1 MLIGLWIRDVVLI
14 EALDLSIGP
23 GLTVLTG
30 ETGAGKSIIL
40 DAMGLA
46 VGARADAG
54 LVRHGAAQAAASAV
68 FAPAPDHPVWDL
80 LEEKGL
86 SYARDEDLVLRR
98 TLSADGR
105 SRAFVN
111 DQATGVGVLK
121 EVGEALLEVHG
132 QHETVGLLDARTHR
146 PMLDAFGGLEA
157 KAAKVAEGWRGW
169 REAKEAVAALR
180 DEVARA
186 AAETEELTLRL
197 TELDRLDPREGEETE
212 LAEERAVLG
221 AAEKALTDISGAR
234 EVFEGLTGR
243 VAGAVRALDRARER
257 ALLAGATEAG
267 TAVKRLAEA
276 SAALDRTLIEA
287 AEAEAAIDAAAE
299 AFAFEPDRLEKAEE
313 RLFDL
318 RGLARKLHVP
328 VEDLP
333 TLRARFAER
342 LQAVEGSEDA
352 LKAAEAALAAA
363 RAFDFEP
370 DRLEKTE
377 ERLFALRA
385 MARKLGVAV
394 ELLPARR
401 TDIAASLAAMENA
414 DAALAQADA
423 RAAASR
429 AAYLAA
435 AAELSAARRAAGDKL
450 AKAVMGELAPLKLD
464 KARFQVAVTPLA
476 EDKAGPTGLD
486 RVAFEIATLP
496 GAPFADLGAIA
507 SGGELARFALALKAA
522 LAGRGPGPQPLM
534 IFDEVDQGVGGA
546 VADAVGLRL
555 KRLAGE
561 GQVLVVTH
569 SPQVAARADA
579 HWRIAKA
586 GEGARV
592 RTLVE
597 DLPAADREEE
607 IARMLAGAEITDAA
621 RAAARALIG
630 A

>member
-40 DAMGLA
+40 DALGLA

-54 LVRHGAAQAAASAV
+54 LVRRGAAQAAASAV

-146 PMLDAFGGLEA
+146 PLLDAFAGHETRLATLSEHWRTWR
-157 KAAKVAEGWRGW
+157 AA
-169 REAKEAVAALR
+169 RERVETLR
-180 DEVARA
+180 AEVARA
-186 AAETEELTLRL
+186 TAETEELTLRL
-197 TELDRLDPREGEETE
+197 SELDRLDPREGEETE
-212 LAEERAVLG
+212 LAEERAILG
-221 AAEKALTDISGAR
+221 AAEKALSDIAHAR
-234 EVFEGLTGR
+234 DAFEGLTAR
-243 VAGAVRALDRARER
+243 LAGAVRALDRARER
-257 ALLAGATEAG
+257 TLLAGAAEG
-267 TAVKRLAEA
+267 GSAVKRLADA
-276 SAALDRTLIEA
+276 SAALDRVLVET
-287 AEAEAAIDAAAE
+287 AEAEALVDTAAE
-299 AFAFEPDRLEKAEE
+299 AFDFEPDRLEKAEE

-318 RGLARKLHVP
+318 RGLARKLGVS
-328 VEDLP
+328 VEELP
-333 TLRARFAER
+333 TLRVRFAER
-342 LQAVEGSEDA
+342 LRAVEGCEDA
-352 LKAAEAALAAA
+352 LRAVEAALA
-363 RAFDFEP
+363 
-370 DRLEKTE
+370 
-377 ERLFALRA
+377 
-385 MARKLGVAV
+385 
-394 ELLPARR
+394 
-401 TDIAASLAAMENA
+401 
-414 DAALAQADA
+414 DA
-423 RAAASR
+423 RQ
-429 AAYLAA
+429 AYLAA
-435 AAELSAARRAAGDKL
+435 AGELTAARAAAGERL
-450 AKAVMGELAPLKLD
+450 AAAVMGELTPLKLE
-464 KARFQVAVTPLA
+464 KAQFRVAIGPLGEDRAGPAGLDRIAFQVATN
-476 EDKAGPTGLD
+476 
-486 RVAFEIATLP
+486 P
-496 GAPFADLGAIA
+496 GAPFGELGAIA

-522 LAGRGPGPQPLM
+522 LAVRADGPQPLM

-555 KRLAGE
+555 RRLAGNA
-561 GQVLVVTH
+561 QVLVVTH
-569 SPQVAARADA
+569 SPQVAARGDA

-586 GEGARV
+586 GEGERV
-592 RTLVE
+592 RTVVE
-597 DLPAADREEE
+597 DLPAAAREEE